1 MCSIRLSKSTSFLAL
16 NTNAIR
22 AWAGPYTQTLA
33 EFERIRVVGKGAFGT
48 AVLYR
53 KVCKR
58 MTSAFSRLILSSVT
72 TELSLLLRKSTC
84 TI

>member
-53 KVCKR
+53 KVN
-58 MTSAFSRLILSSVT
+58 A
-72 TELSLLLRKSTC
+72 
-84 TI
+84 